1 MVGVGKGIIPYE
13 KITSIT
19 SLDSEPENKY
29 IFEKVFS
36 DLKQKS
42 VSEGYENSKF
52 LYLILK
58 MRNLNDIFIIAFQ

>member
-29 IFEKVFS
+29 FFEKVFS

-42 VSEGYENSKF
+42 VSEGYENPKF

-58 MRNLNDIFIIAFQ
+58 MRNLNDIFIITFQ

>member
-1 MVGVGKGIIPYE
+1 MVGAGKGIIPYE

-29 IFEKVFS
+29 FFEKVFS

-42 VSEGYENSKF
+42 VPEGYENSKF

-58 MRNLNDIFIIAFQ
+58 MRNLDDIFIMTFQ

>member
-1 MVGVGKGIIPYE
+1 MVGVGKGIISYE

-29 IFEKVFS
+29 FFEKVFS